1 MNISQNFT
9 LEELLRSETASRKNV
24 SEQWTPSD
32 AVKDNLKKLCDNV
45 LEPLRSFVGKPLI
58 ITSGYRCKRVNKLV
72 GGSPT
77 SQHTEGKAAD
87 FHVSVMTVESL
98 FKFIINLD
106 LEFDQIIQ
114 EFDAWVHISFN
125 AGKNRNEFLRATK
138 KGGKTVYNKVF
149 KD

>member
-87 FHVSVMTVESL
+87 FHVSGMTVESL

-125 AGKNRNEFLRATK
+125 AGKNRNEILRATK

>member
-87 FHVSVMTVESL
+87 FHVSGMTVESL

-125 AGKNRNEFLRATK
+125 AGKNRNEILRATK
-138 KGGKTVYNKVF
+138 NGGKTVYNKVF

>member
-24 SEQWTPSD
+24 AEQWTPSD

-87 FHVSVMTVESL
+87 FHVSGMTVESL

-125 AGKNRNEFLRATK
+125 AGKNRNEILRATK

>member
-9 LEELLRSETASRKNV
+9 LEELLRSETDSRKNV
-24 SEQWTPSD
+24 AEQWTPSD

-87 FHVSVMTVESL
+87 FHVSGMTVESL

-125 AGKNRNEFLRATK
+125 AGKNRNEILRATK

>member
-72 GGSPT
+72 GCSPT

-87 FHVSVMTVESL
+87 FHVSGMTVESL

-125 AGKNRNEFLRATK
+125 AGKNRNEILRATK